1 VREQDKSAESERI
14 KTRKDK
20 SAHSNSFFSARSAIS
35 SRRSP
40 RRVQQMQPICL
51 KMDRKRVEG
60 SRRKKRRAKRED
72 DAVRFE
78 LGRSFE
84 EDPQLTILHLDERL
98 FFLLDVVVR
107 DKSSVD
113 LKGGK
118 KETKTSRR

>member
-1 VREQDKSAESERI
+1 MREQDKSAESERI